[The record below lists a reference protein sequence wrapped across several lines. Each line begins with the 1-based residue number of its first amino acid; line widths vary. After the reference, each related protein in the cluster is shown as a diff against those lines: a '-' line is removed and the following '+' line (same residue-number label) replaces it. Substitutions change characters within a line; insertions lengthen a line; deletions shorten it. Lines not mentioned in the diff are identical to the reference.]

1 MKLTNFI
8 EKSAFL
14 VFGILFGL
22 FLTITF
28 DVTDFVEAENSNPP
42 LEVTKLQESNV
53 SEVVVSAQ
61 VMSKA
66 FVEISQKL
74 TPAIATV
81 KSEKLVKI
89 SEEDSKLFNRFN
101 MPFDGYNESGV
112 GSGIV
117 IDPKGY
123 ILTNY
128 HVVDNADKIT
138 VKLTDRR
145 EFEATII
152 GSDQLTDIAVIKIE
166 GENLPI
172 APIGDSDSINVGE
185 WVLAIGTPLD
195 LTSTVTTG
203 IVSALNRDLNIMRDS
218 YSIETFIQTDAAINP
233 GNSGGGLI
241 NLKGEVIGMNTAI
254 ASRTGTFE
262 GYGFAIPIN
271 LAIRVAKDL
280 VDFGE
285 VKRGYLGVMIS
296 EVTDEV
302 AKNVGLKYPTGVLIG
317 AVMEG
322 KAADQAGL
330 EKGDIILEVNG
341 KMLSQPNALQ
351 GVVGIKRPGET
362 ISVKINRNG
371 KEKLF
376 DVTLQEIK
384 REREVARVTERTDR
398 IEGLGIKVRDLNE
411 NLAELYEFEEIT
423 QGVLV
428 TDIDYFSPAR
438 RVGMETE
445 ELITRVGKTKVE
457 TVAEFRAALEAQK
470 DYPYIIFHLKNKFG
484 IVRVVEIENWQKN

>member
-1 MKLTNFI
+1 MKLTNFL

-14 VFGILFGL
+14 IFGILFGL

-28 DVTDFVEAENSNPP
+28 DATDFAEAENPP
-42 LEVTKLQESNV
+42 LEVTKLQGNNV
-53 SEVVVSAQ
+53 SEVVLSAQ

-81 KSEKLVKI
+81 KSEKLVKL
-89 SEEDSKLFNRFN
+89 SEEDSRRFNRFN
-101 MPFDGYNESGV
+101 MPFDGYNENGI

-145 EFEATII
+145 EFEARVI
-152 GSDQLTDIAVIKIE
+152 GSDQLTDIAILKIE

-172 APIGDSDSINVGE
+172 AAIGNSDSINVGE

-218 YSIETFIQTDAAINP
+218 YAIETFIQTDAAINP

-296 EVTDEV
+296 EVTDEI
-302 AKNVGLKYPTGVLIG
+302 AKNVGLKYPQGVLIG

-330 EKGDIILEVNG
+330 ERGDIILEVNG
-341 KMLSQPNALQ
+341 KLLSQPNALQ

-371 KEKLF
+371 EEMLF
-376 DVTLQEIK
+376 DITLQEIK
-384 REREVARVTERTDR
+384 REREVATRVIEKTDK
-398 IEGLGIKVRDLNE
+398 IDGLGIKVRDLNE
-411 NLAELYEFEEIT
+411 KLAKLYEFEEVT
-423 QGVLV
+423 QGILV
-428 TDIDYFSPAR
+428 TEVDYFSPAR

-457 TVAEFRAALEAQK
+457 TVAELRSALEEQK
-470 DYPYIIFHLKNKFG
+470 DFPYIIFHLKNKFG